1 MEDKKSSSG
10 LSIGVIILVIF
21 LGIGFVIGLTQVS
34 GRLASNNSPTTTTT
48 TTIENQYSDFIFD
61 ENGKLLYCTNT
72 TDGEI
77 TIPDTYSLTPYKV
90 KQTMT
95 FNSFDRLNRFMQ
107 YSNIKQFTCENQ
119 SVSEYYEWYG
129 WHNETKYVITFEA
142 PAAIEGNDIK
152 TTEIAEYAFRNNNYI
167 RKVILPSDLKTI
179 GQFAF
184 CECYNLQEVV
194 FNDKLEKISQYVFQN
209 CNQLRKAILP
219 DSVKTL
225 EYGAFMSC
233 YQLTEVRISPNIK
246 NFGACAFFDCW
257 QLTSVEIPEGVERIN
272 SQAFHHCNNLR
283 EVHIASSVNYINS
296 DAFRG
301 LAPNANIYIAGRTP
315 FSISTNAFE
324 MGSSTIYV
332 ANDVLDLFLNNSNW
346 NRYTIVGI

>member
-10 LSIGVIILVIF
+10 LSIGIIILVIF
-21 LGIGFVIGLTQVS
+21 LGIGFVIGLTQVTGRMS
-34 GRLASNNSPTTTTT
+34 GNNTSTSTTTTNV
-48 TTIENQYSDFIFD
+48 ENQYSDFLFN
-61 ENGKLLYCTNT
+61 ENGKLLYCLNT
-72 TDGEI
+72 TDSEI

-90 KQTMT
+90 KQTIT
-95 FNSFDRLNRFMQ
+95 FNSYDRLNRFMQ
-107 YSNIKQFTCENQ
+107 YSNIKQFTFENQ

-142 PAAIEGNDIK
+142 PVAVEGTSIK
-152 TTEIAEYAFRNNNYI
+152 TTEIAEYAFRNNNNI
-167 RKVILPSDLKTI
+167 RKVTLPSDLKTI

-194 FNDKLEKISQYVFQN
+194 FNDKLETINQYVFQN
-209 CNQLRKAILP
+209 CNQLKKAILP
-219 DSVKTL
+219 DSVKVL

-233 YQLTEVRISPNIK
+233 YQLTEIRISPNIK
-246 NFGACAFFDCW
+246 NLGACAFFSCW

-272 SQAFHHCNNLR
+272 SQAFHNCNNLR
-283 EVHIASSVNYINS
+283 EVYIASSVNFINS

-301 LAPNANIYIAGRTP
+301 LASSVSIYIEGRTP
-315 FSISTNAFE
+315 FSLGANAFE
-324 MGSSTIYV
+324 INTCRIYV

-346 NRYTIVGI
+346 NRYIIAGI